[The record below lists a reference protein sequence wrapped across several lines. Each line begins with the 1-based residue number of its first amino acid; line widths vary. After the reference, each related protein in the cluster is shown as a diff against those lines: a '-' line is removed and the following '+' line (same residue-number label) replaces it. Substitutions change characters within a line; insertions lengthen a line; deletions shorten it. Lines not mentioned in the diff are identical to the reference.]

1 MLKFYIN
8 DKQSHRGNRLFCWN
22 KWIQGRIVKCL
33 LFLSFLNTG
42 LSDLSTALFS
52 KTVRMSFFVKG
63 NIQCQTAKH
72 KFLLL
77 KQKNCL
83 KLNVSLT
90 LSRAPW
96 GSWAWRPFCSP
107 LLVGKTLVSQDLLWV
122 PKSRRNSKGNHLRQ
136 RLKGTERLIQIRRL
150 TCWDPVHT
158 LILLATPPPTLLKL
172 TRSKYKT
179 VTALILITYCCPTV

>member
-90 LSRAPW
+90 IIHL
-96 GSWAWRPFCSP
+96 
-107 LLVGKTLVSQDLLWV
+107 
-122 PKSRRNSKGNHLRQ
+122 NHL
-136 RLKGTERLIQIRRL
+136 KI
-150 TCWDPVHT
+150 CT
-158 LILLATPPPTLLKL
+158 LECIIFRYK
-172 TRSKYKT
+172 RSTFLMKEQASYYLNEK
-179 VTALILITYCCPTV
+179 ILIWEVA